1 MLVGFKAMAT
11 TLVPSSFK
19 LCMTKSSLGARRQLV
34 WRNAAEKQGFVLSDR
49 PSSLHLNGIR
59 FRQRSAVGP
68 RASISSS
75 DAPFLRG
82 QGCKLGVNAAFLRDR
97 NKQRS
102 VSVRS
107 LAGEED
113 TCCSRGS
120 LFLILQNEDLS
131 RASLLFIDT
140 SGAPFCVPLWTCRS
154 FQAQCLKARTVPIVV

>member
-19 LCMTKSSLGARRQLV
+19 LCMPKSSLSARRQLV
-34 WRNAAEKQGFVLSDR
+34 WRNAAAKQSFVLSDK
-49 PSSLHLNGIR
+49 PSSLHLSAIR
-59 FRQRSAVGP
+59 FRHCSAVGP
-68 RASISSS
+68 RPSISSS
-75 DAPFLRG
+75 DATFLRG
-82 QGCKLGVNAAFLRDR
+82 QGCRLGVNAAFLRDR

-113 TCCSRGS
+113 ACCSQGS
-120 LFLILQNEDLS
+120 LFLIFQNEDLS

-140 SGAPFCVPLWTCRS
+140 SELPFYVPLWTVEISRLS
-154 FQAQCLKARTVPIVV
+154 G